1 MRITTT
7 NPSSFQNWKIA
18 KQSIASRNQFS
29 ESLSN
34 AISASSSDKT
44 SSFINEENR
53 VEDAIFDKVI
63 NETEYHLPTGIN
75 MNSKG
80 DKILSSEQ
88 IGKLKEK
95 YDVENMTESEMMD
108 LLGDLCDLGVVSGE
122 EFHSVITMPKPPETS
137 VLGRR
142 HTKIDFDFSKS
153 GDILGMLAGNMAE
166 IDAAIGWYKSQGSK
180 FDFDI
185 MDEKRYIFQLNEK
198 KQHFQSISDVL
209 SQLR

>member
-122 EFHSVITMPKPPETS
+122 AVKSMITMPCLPTGVWGLRNPEIS
-137 VLGRR
+137 
-142 HTKIDFDFSKS
+142 
-153 GDILGMLAGNMAE
+153 
-166 IDAAIGWYKSQGSK
+166 
-180 FDFDI
+180 FDI
-185 MDEKRYIFQLNEK
+185 TGSGNILDLFMKNISAIDETVTRYKTEKNNFHTDKIWVNHHIFQLNEK